1 MFDKAMNF
9 LCAAG
14 GAMFLTL
21 SLPELLYYAPPIVVI
36 TYTGGFILLAISIKA
51 TFIK

>member
-14 GAMFLTL
+14 GAMLLTL
-21 SLPELLYYAPPIVVI
+21 SLPELLYSAAPIEVI
-36 TYTGGFILLAISIKA
+36 TYTGGLILLGISIKA